1 MRVIRYMSLKE
12 YAVLIKG
19 ETLHSLKVH
28 GRHESTSV
36 GFCFMRKGHYLEQY
50 LAQISGQVKNMV
62 KVEFE
67 VNSEKYL
74 RKSKG
79 KYLTEKYDFRWMTE
93 YCTSSYSTKTFKI
106 IQAQFIKLIDFD
118 KGLYEFSDVYLMRTL
133 DN

>member
-1 MRVIRYMSLKE
+1 MS
-12 YAVLIKG
+12 LIKG
-19 ETLHSLKVH
+19 ETLFNLKIH
-28 GRHESTSV
+28 RRHESTSI

-50 LAQISGQVKNMV
+50 LAQISGQVKNAI

-79 KYLTEKYDFRWMTE
+79 KYLTEKDGFRWMTE
-93 YCTSSYSTKTFKI
+93 YCTSSYSTESFKI
-106 IQAQFIKLIDFD
+106 IQAQFINLIDFD
-118 KGLYEFSDVYLMRTL
+118 KDLYEFSDVYLMRTL